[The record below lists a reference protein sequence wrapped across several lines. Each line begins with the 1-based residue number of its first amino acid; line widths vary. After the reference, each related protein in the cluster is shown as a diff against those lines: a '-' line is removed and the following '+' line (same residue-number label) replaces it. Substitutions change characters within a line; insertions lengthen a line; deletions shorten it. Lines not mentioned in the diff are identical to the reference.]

1 MAAEMRLLGTF
12 LGALQ
17 PLGRSEATGG
27 AAAGGGVQ
35 EDELVAFPNPCS
47 GLMVG
52 NA

>member
-27 AAAGGGVQ
+27 AAGGVQ
-35 EDELVAFPNPCS
+35 KEDELVAFPNPCS

-52 NA
+52 NG